1 MEMCATL
8 YQVVGEGALE
18 PALQISGGLSRQKKE
33 SESAEMLV

>member
-8 YQVVGEGALE
+8 YKVVGEGALE
-18 PALQISGGLSRQKKE
+18 PPLQISGGLSTQKKE